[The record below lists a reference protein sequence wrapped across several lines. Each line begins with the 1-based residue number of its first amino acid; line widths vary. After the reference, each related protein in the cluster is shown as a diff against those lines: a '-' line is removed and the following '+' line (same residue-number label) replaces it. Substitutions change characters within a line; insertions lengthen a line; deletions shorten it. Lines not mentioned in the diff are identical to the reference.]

1 MKLIYNAGGTAR
13 KEFARAAG
21 RAAGEKPEYLRAP
34 TFGYRVGPFTIDWDG
49 NIETGDMEPE
59 KVRAFMAAMEE
70 EGFHA
75 GLPEELAEAEQPPET
90 AAEDAAGEP
99 PEKPA
104 EEGQPPEELRI
115 AIKIPA
121 EALSDQALVN
131 LGQMLEA
138 KRNLIEKAMGVSGL
152 PVEFNDE
159 AVIFPWFETVPE
171 PKELEA
177 YQAFLSR
184 LLDLARKQKR
194 VTAKEKA
201 VENEKYA
208 FRCFLLRLGFIGKE
222 FKEDRKILLR
232 NFAGS
237 SAFKG
242 GTRP

>member
-1 MKLIYNAGGTAR
+1 MKLIYNAGGPAR

-34 TFGYRVGPFTIDWDG
+34 TFGYRVGPLTIDTDG

-75 GLPEELAEAEQPPET
+75 EPPEELAEAEQP
-90 AAEDAAGEP
+90 AEAGEP
-99 PEKPA
+99 PEKPE
-104 EEGQPPEELRI
+104 EEGRPPEELRI

-121 EALSDQALVN
+121 EGLTDQALIN
-131 LGQMLEA
+131 LEQMLEA
-138 KRNLIEKAMGVSGL
+138 KRKLIEKAMGVTGL

-184 LLDLARKQKR
+184 LLELAKKQKR
-194 VTAKEKA
+194 VTAKEKP

-242 GTRP
+242 GARP